1 MVNMVKM
8 NVVNMT
14 GIPSIG
20 NRVTR
25 IGALLLLSLIGTV
38 PPSAGQAAN
47 LTLES
52 AAFRDGEA
60 IPLAHSPYGDNVSPA
75 LTWSSVP
82 AGTEQFALILD
93 DPDAPMAEPFV
104 HWVLYNIPGSA
115 RGLPEGLPT
124 DASLQEPS
132 RLAGTIQG
140 LTGRRRPGYFGPRP
154 PAGSGPHHYTFT
166 LYALDA
172 DLDLQP
178 GLNKAELLAAI
189 EGHVIGEGKLVGLY
203 EAQ

>member
-1 MVNMVKM
+1 MVNMASM
-8 NVVNMT
+8 ISMT
-14 GIPSIG
+14 GIP
-20 NRVTR
+20 NMKNHVTW
-25 IGALLLLSLIGTV
+25 IGAVLLLSLIGTV
-38 PPSAGQAAN
+38 PLSAGQAAN

-60 IPLAHSPYGDNVSPA
+60 IPVVHSAYGDSVSPA
-75 LTWSSVP
+75 LTWSDVP

-104 HWVLYNIPGSA
+104 HWVLYNIPGNA

-132 RLAGTIQG
+132 LLAGTIQG
-140 LTGRRRPGYFGPRP
+140 LNGRRRTGYFGPRP
-154 PAGSGPHHYTFT
+154 PAGSGPHHYIFT